1 MPLNR
6 SSDETTP
13 TYIDV
18 LKYVQLKKG
27 RSSVFPSDEE
37 VKGDFR
43 TPKEDYSQFILSW
56 VIHHV
61 NSISKSELANIFGAS
76 NPNSDRYM
84 DFINK
89 AKLFESVCK
98 IGSRV
103 DGIRDLPFFELIKVD
118 ERFNN

>member
-37 VKGDFR
+37 VKGDFK
-43 TPKEDYSQFILSW
+43 TSKEDYSQFILSW

-89 AKLFESVCK
+89 AKLFENVCK

>member
-37 VKGDFR
+37 VKGDFK
-43 TPKEDYSQFILSW
+43 TSKEDYSQFILSW

-76 NPNSDRYM
+76 NPNGDRYM
-84 DFINK
+84 DFIN
-89 AKLFESVCK
+89 
-98 IGSRV
+98 
-103 DGIRDLPFFELIKVD
+103 
-118 ERFNN
+118 